1 MNPTCNFKKALLFH
15 LDELYT
21 AALDTPCLNCQ
32 AGMHINNCGF
42 KKILEEFLVVLMD
55 YYDMEDEGV
64 IGDDP
69 LSDVEESSK
78 SGKE

>member
-1 MNPTCNFKKALLFH
+1 MKNICSFKKALLFH

-21 AALDTPCLNCQ
+21 AALDTRCLNCEE
-32 AGMHINNCGF
+32 GLHVNNCGF
-42 KKILEEFLVVLMD
+42 KKILEDFLIVLMD

-69 LSDVEESSK
+69 ASDLETL
-78 SGKE
+78 KE